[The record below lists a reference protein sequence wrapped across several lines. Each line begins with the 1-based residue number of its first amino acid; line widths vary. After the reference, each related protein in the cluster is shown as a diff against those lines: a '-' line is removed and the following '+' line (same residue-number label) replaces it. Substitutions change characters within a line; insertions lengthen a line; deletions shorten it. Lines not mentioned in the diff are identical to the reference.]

1 MSGRPTPRYQVIRR
15 SAHFLNIAGPAIVS
29 AIVLTGLDKPP
40 SGGTMTRTLR
50 AGLVGA
56 ALGGLCLLGACGSDP
71 SPRAGGAVIGTGAEV
86 ATAETDAGSAGSSGA
101 APGACGLVSPDALT
115 TILQTAKPDEE
126 SITVETTERDLGG
139 GSVCN
144 VTWGGAQS
152 TGREFHIDVFSAG
165 TLPFVVETPQRSV
178 IPGIGDEAYLGQ
190 EGNFYAQVGDWAVH
204 VVNVQITDEVSTQIL
219 AAAARGLAGS

>member
-1 MSGRPTPRYQVIRR
+1 
-15 SAHFLNIAGPAIVS
+15 
-29 AIVLTGLDKPP
+29 
-40 SGGTMTRTLR
+40 MTRTLR

-152 TGREFHIDVFSAG
+152 TGREFQIDVFSAG
-165 TLPFVVETPQRSV
+165 TLPFVVETPQRSA

-204 VVNVQITDEVSTQIL
+204 VVNVQITDEVSTRIL
-219 AAAARGLAGS
+219 AAAAKGLAGS